1 MSATA
6 GPAASPEKYRHARA
20 ACGRELGDAIEQLS
34 GDIDDP
40 VIKLRFLRNAL
51 DQDAV
56 HERRVSRLPFAAV
69 RRALY
74 RYRGLEALQPVV
86 AGEAAYADVQRMTR
100 VARRRAR
107 LLVGGLLATGLLA
120 MPALLASV
128 VFSVDRSR
136 NDSMPKRMATA
147 PAAAGQIQREID
159 PSPSL
164 PPIAEPLP
172 PDVSGLTP
180 SAIWLADQGPGWE
193 VYSNGLRIETTFA
206 VAGEPR
212 RYRVHDRSEGLQTTV
227 HTRPAGILFHTS
239 ESDLWP
245 MEADYGARL
254 RQSSAA
260 LLRYVRRTQ
269 AYNYLVDRFG
279 RVYRVVDD
287 ETRATHAGHAIWA
300 RGDDVY
306 LDLNNAFLGVAFESR
321 WEGGHALPI
330 TQAQLAAGRNLTNYL
345 RQRFAI
351 APDMCV
357 THGLASV
364 SPRRHLIG
372 YHLDWARGFP
382 FAAFGLPDLYAQPP
396 PSVALFGF
404 DHDQNF
410 ARAVGELWPGLVAAQ
425 NSIAAEA
432 RTRAISIDALRRE
445 RQAVYDRW
453 LSQVQDARVAQSS
466 VSHSLANK
474 AANK

>member
-1 MSATA
+1 MSATSD
-6 GPAASPEKYRHARA
+6 PAAATEKYRHARA
-20 ACGRELGDAIEQLS
+20 SCGRELGDAIEQLS
-34 GDIDDP
+34 DDIDDP
-40 VIKLRFLRNAL
+40 VVKLRFLRNAL
-51 DQDAV
+51 DQDDAY
-56 HERRVSRLPFAAV
+56 ERRVRRLPFAVV

-86 AGEAAYADVQRMTR
+86 VGEAAYADVQRMTR
-100 VARRRAR
+100 TARRRAR

-136 NDSMPKRMATA
+136 DDVAKRVA
-147 PAAAGQIQREID
+147 PATPAAVGQIQREIE
-159 PSPSL
+159 PPRSFSPA
-164 PPIAEPLP
+164 AEPLP

-180 SAIWLADQGPGWE
+180 SAIWLADQGSGWE

-212 RYRVHDRSEGLQTTV
+212 RYRVHDRSDGLQPTQ
-227 HTRPAGILFHTS
+227 HTRPVGILFHTS

-254 RQSSAA
+254 RQSSTG
-260 LLRYVRRTQ
+260 LLKYVRRTQ
-269 AYNYLVDRFG
+269 AYNYVVDRFG

-287 ETRATHAGHAIWA
+287 ETRATHAGHAVWA

-330 TQAQLAAGRNLTNYL
+330 TQAQLIAGRNLTNYL

-382 FAAFGLPDLYAQPP
+382 FAAFGLPDLYAQPT
-396 PSVALFGF
+396 PSVTLFGF
-404 DHDQNF
+404 DYDQNF
-410 ARAVGELWPGLVAAQ
+410 VRAVGELWPGLVAAQ
-425 NSIAAEA
+425 KSVAAEA
-432 RTRAISIDALRRE
+432 RTRAISIDALRQE

-453 LSQVQDARVAQSS
+453 LRQVQDARLAQSS
-466 VSHSLANK
+466 SFQTTNK
-474 AANK
+474 

>member
-1 MSATA
+1 VSATS
-6 GPAASPEKYRHARA
+6 GPAASTEKYRHARA

-34 GDIDDP
+34 DDIDDP
-40 VIKLRFLRNAL
+40 VVKLRFLRNAL
-51 DQDAV
+51 DQDSV

-69 RRALY
+69 RCALY

-86 AGEAAYADVQRMTR
+86 VDQAAYADVQRMTR

-128 VFSVDRSR
+128 VLSVDRSR
-136 NDSMPKRMATA
+136 DDSIPKRMA
-147 PAAAGQIQREID
+147 PAAVGQIQRQID
-159 PSPSL
+159 SSRPL
-164 PPIAEPLP
+164 PPIAESLP

-212 RYRVHDRSEGLQTTV
+212 RYRVHDRTEGLQTTV
-227 HTRPAGILFHTS
+227 HTRPVGILFHTS

-254 RQSSAA
+254 RQSSAG
-260 LLRYVRRTQ
+260 LLRYVRRTH

-306 LDLNNAFLGVAFESR
+306 LDLNNAFLGVSFESR
-321 WEGGHALPI
+321 WEGGHVLPI
-330 TQAQLAAGRNLTNYL
+330 TQAQLVAGRNLTNYL

-396 PSVALFGF
+396 PSVTLFGF
-404 DHDQNF
+404 NHDQNF

-425 NSIAAEA
+425 NSVAAEA
-432 RTRAISIDALRRE
+432 GARAISIEALRQE
-445 RQAVYDRW
+445 RQAIYDRW
-453 LSQVQDARVAQSS
+453 LRQVQDARVAQSS
-466 VSHSLANK
+466 VNKTANK
-474 AANK
+474 

>member
-1 MSATA
+1 MSATS
-6 GPAASPEKYRHARA
+6 GPAASTEKYRHARV
-20 ACGRELGDAIEQLS
+20 ACGRELGEAIEQLS
-34 GDIDDP
+34 DHIDDP
-40 VIKLRFLRNAL
+40 VVKLRFLRNAL
-51 DQDAV
+51 GQEGVD
-56 HERRVSRLPFAAV
+56 ERRVSRLPFAAV
-69 RRALY
+69 RRAVY
-74 RYRGLEALQPVV
+74 RYRGLEALQPAVV
-86 AGEAAYADVQRMTR
+86 DQAAYAEVQRMTR

-107 LLVGGLLATGLLA
+107 LLVGGVLAAGLLA

-136 NDSMPKRMATA
+136 DGNPKRMAA
-147 PAAAGQIQREID
+147 PAAVGQIQREI
-159 PSPSL
+159 PASQPLPPTAESL
-164 PPIAEPLP
+164 PPDA
-172 PDVSGLTP
+172 SGLTP

-212 RYRVHDRSEGLQTTV
+212 RYRVHDRTEGLQAGV
-227 HTRPAGILFHTS
+227 QTRPVGILFHTS

-245 MEADYGARL
+245 MEADYGAKL
-254 RQSSAA
+254 RRSSEG

-287 ETRATHAGHAIWA
+287 EMRATHAGHAIWA

-306 LDLNNAFLGVAFESR
+306 LDLNNAFLGVSFESR

-330 TQAQLAAGRNLTNYL
+330 TQAQLVAGRNLTNYL

-382 FAAFGLPDLYAQPP
+382 FAAFGLPDLYAQQP

-404 DHDQNF
+404 DYDQNF

-425 NSIAAEA
+425 NSVAAEA
-432 RTRAISIDALRRE
+432 RARAISIDALREE

-453 LSQVQDARVAQSS
+453 LRQVQDARLAQASD
-466 VSHSLANK
+466 SHSVADK

>member
-1 MSATA
+1 MSAA
-6 GPAASPEKYRHARA
+6 SDPAASMEKYRHARM
-20 ACGRELGDAIEQLS
+20 ACGRELGAAIEQLS
-34 GDIDDP
+34 DDIDDP
-40 VIKLRFLRNAL
+40 VVKLRFLRNAL
-51 DQDAV
+51 DHDGAY
-56 HERRVSRLPFAAV
+56 ERRVRRLPFAAV

-86 AGEAAYADVQRMTR
+86 VGEAAYANVQRMTR
-100 VARRRAR
+100 TARRRAR

-128 VFSVDRSR
+128 VFSVDKSR
-136 NDSMPKRMATA
+136 DDSVAKRMAAA
-147 PAAAGQIQREID
+147 PVAVGKIQRQDD
-159 PSPSL
+159 PSRLLSPTAESL
-164 PPIAEPLP
+164 PPDI
-172 PDVSGLTP
+172 SGLTP

-206 VAGEPR
+206 VTGEPR
-212 RYRVHDRSEGLQTTV
+212 RYRVHDRVNGLQPAQ
-227 HTRPAGILFHTS
+227 HTRPVGILFHTS

-245 MEADYGARL
+245 MEADYGAKL
-254 RQSSAA
+254 RESSTG
-260 LLRYVRRTQ
+260 LLKYVRRTQ
-269 AYNYLVDRFG
+269 AYNYVVDRFG

-330 TQAQLAAGRNLTNYL
+330 TQAQLIAGRNLTNYL

-396 PSVALFGF
+396 PSVTLFGF
-404 DHDQNF
+404 DYDQNF
-410 ARAVGELWPGLVAAQ
+410 ARAMGELWPGLAAAQ
-425 NSIAAEA
+425 KSAVAEA
-432 RTRAISIDALRRE
+432 RTRSISIDTLRRE
-445 RQAVYDRW
+445 RQAIYDRW
-453 LSQVQDARVAQSS
+453 LRQVQDATLAQSS
-466 VSHSLANK
+466 NFQTANK
-474 AANK
+474 

>member
-1 MSATA
+1 MSATSGLA
-6 GPAASPEKYRHARA
+6 PSTEKYRHARA

-40 VIKLRFLRNAL
+40 VVKLRFLRNAL
-51 DQDAV
+51 DQNGAY
-56 HERRVSRLPFAAV
+56 ERRVRRLPFAAV

-86 AGEAAYADVQRMTR
+86 VDQAAYADVQRMTR
-100 VARRRAR
+100 TARRHAR
-107 LLVGGLLATGLLA
+107 LLVGGLLATSLLA

-136 NDSMPKRMATA
+136 DSIPQRMATV
-147 PAAAGQIQREID
+147 PAAAGQIQREVD
-159 PSPSL
+159 LSRPL
-164 PPIAEPLP
+164 PPIAESLP
-172 PDVSGLTP
+172 PDIASLAP
-180 SAIWLADQGPGWE
+180 STIWLADQGPGWE

-212 RYRVHDRSEGLQTTV
+212 RYRVHDRSAGLQASV
-227 HTRPAGILFHTS
+227 LTRPMGILFHTS

-245 MEADYGARL
+245 MEANYGAQL
-254 RQSSAA
+254 RQSSTA
-260 LLRYVRRTQ
+260 LLKYVRRTQ

-300 RGDDVY
+300 RGDTVY

-330 TQAQLAAGRNLTNYL
+330 TQAQLVAGRNLTNYL

-404 DHDQNF
+404 GYDQNF

-425 NSIAAEA
+425 NSVAAEA
-432 RTRAISIDALRRE
+432 RARAISIDALRQE
-445 RQAVYDRW
+445 RRAVYDRW
-453 LSQVQDARVAQSS
+453 LRQVQDARVAQSS
-466 VSHSLANK
+466 ELHSFANK

>member
-1 MSATA
+1 VSATS
-6 GPAASPEKYRHARA
+6 GPAASTEKYRHARA

-34 GDIDDP
+34 DHIDDP
-40 VIKLRFLRNAL
+40 VVKLRFLRNAL
-51 DQDAV
+51 DQDGV
-56 HERRVSRLPFAAV
+56 DERRVSRLPFAAV
-69 RRALY
+69 RRAVY

-86 AGEAAYADVQRMTR
+86 VDQAAYAEVQRMTR

-107 LLVGGLLATGLLA
+107 LLVGGVLATGLLA

-128 VFSVDRSR
+128 VLSVDRSR
-136 NDSMPKRMATA
+136 DESTPKRMAT
-147 PAAAGQIQREID
+147 PAAVGQIQREIH
-159 PSPSL
+159 PSRPL
-164 PPIAEPLP
+164 PPTAESLP

-193 VYSNGLRIETTFA
+193 VYSNGLRIETAFS
-206 VAGEPR
+206 VVGEPR
-212 RYRVHDRSEGLQTTV
+212 RYRVHDRTKGLQASF
-227 HTRPAGILFHTS
+227 HTRPVGILFHTS

-254 RQSSAA
+254 RQSTAG

-306 LDLNNAFLGVAFESR
+306 LDLNNAFLGVSFESR

-330 TQAQLAAGRNLTNYL
+330 TQAQLVAGRNLTNYL

-396 PSVALFGF
+396 PSVTLFGF
-404 DHDQNF
+404 DYDQNF
-410 ARAVGELWPGLVAAQ
+410 ARTVGELWPGLVAAQ

-432 RTRAISIDALRRE
+432 RARAISIDALRRE

-453 LSQVQDARVAQSS
+453 LKQIQDERLAQSS
-466 VSHSLANK
+466 APHSLANK